1 MSVTH
6 PKPRISER
14 SRGCGESD
22 HVASPFD
29 VGFSNFEFDGLTPSS
44 TSTSIVLLDHTW
56 VGMPAGS
63 ADCSNHFDASI
74 AAKTYVKLNDGGGER
89 IIDAGRA

>member
-14 SRGCGESD
+14 SRGRGESD

-29 VGFSNFEFDGLTPSS
+29 VGFSNFEFDGLKPSS

-56 VGMPAGS
+56 VGMPEARPIEATTS
-63 ADCSNHFDASI
+63 TQSI
-74 AAKTYVKLNDGGGER
+74 AGKTYVKLNDGGGER